1 MRHFTTKLRHKL
13 KEVNLRDENIDD
25 SMEHESIESSES
37 SAFDSNDLD
46 KSSES
51 IESNLDDL
59 GDLGDSNE
67 SNDSG
72 ESSESNAES
81 DKIKALEEKYI
92 RAYAEF
98 DNVKKRLEREKY
110 QSLEYANE
118 QILKDFLP
126 ILDTLESA
134 LESTKNDDSEAMT
147 KIREGIQL
155 TIDNFL
161 KAFSKHSVER
171 ISTEGEF
178 DPNVHNAIMQIKSEG
193 KADGEIAQVIQKGY
207 KYKDRVIRPSMV
219 AITKN

>member
-1 MRHFTTKLRHKL
+1 M
-13 KEVNLRDENIDD
+13 RDENIDD
-25 SMEHESIESSES
+25 SMEREC
-37 SAFDSNDLD
+37 DSNDLSD
-46 KSSES
+46 SKSA
-51 IESNLDDL
+51 
-59 GDLGDSNE
+59 
-67 SNDSG
+67 
-72 ESSESNAES
+72 ESSDNFAESTSDLNAESENIAESSTEES

-134 LESTKNDDSEAMT
+134 LESTKNDDSEAMA

>member
-1 MRHFTTKLRHKL
+1 MQKDDEFS
-13 KEVNLRDENIDD
+13 EVSDE
-25 SMEHESIESSES
+25 SFESNADSSEC
-37 SAFDSNDLD
+37 DSG
-46 KSSES
+46 
-51 IESNLDDL
+51 ESNEI
-59 GDLGDSNE
+59 LGDSNE
-67 SNDSG
+67 CDSIESNADLAD
-72 ESSESNAES
+72 SSESNDE
-81 DKIKALEEKYI
+81 KIKALEEKYI

-110 QSLEYANE
+110 LALEYANE

-134 LESTKNDDSEAMT
+134 LDSTKSDESEAVA
-147 KIREGIQL
+147 KIKEGIQL

-178 DPNVHNAIMQIKSEG
+178 DPNVHNAIMQVPLQG

-207 KYKDRVIRPSMV
+207 KYKDRVIRPAMV

>member
-1 MRHFTTKLRHKL
+1 M
-13 KEVNLRDENIDD
+13 RDENIDD
-25 SMEHESIESSES
+25 SMEREC
-37 SAFDSNDLD
+37 DSNDLSNS
-46 KSSES
+46 KSA
-51 IESNLDDL
+51 
-59 GDLGDSNE
+59 
-67 SNDSG
+67 
-72 ESSESNAES
+72 ESSDNFAESTSDLNAESENIAESNAEES

-134 LESTKNDDSEAMT
+134 LESTKNVDSEAMEKT
-147 KIREGIQL
+147 LEKTREGIAL

>member
-1 MRHFTTKLRHKL
+1 M
-13 KEVNLRDENIDD
+13 RDENIDD
-25 SMEHESIESSES
+25 SMERESIESNES
-37 SAFDSNDLD
+37 SAFDSNDLGE
-46 KSSES
+46 SSEFV
-51 IESNLDDL
+51 ESNLADSSDSA
-59 GDLGDSNE
+59 DLGDSNE
-67 SNDSG
+67 SSDSG
-72 ESSESNAES
+72 KSSDSTTES

>member
-1 MRHFTTKLRHKL
+1 M
-13 KEVNLRDENIDD
+13 RDENIDD
-25 SMEHESIESSES
+25 SMEREC
-37 SAFDSNDLD
+37 DSNDLSD
-46 KSSES
+46 SKSA
-51 IESNLDDL
+51 
-59 GDLGDSNE
+59 
-67 SNDSG
+67 
-72 ESSESNAES
+72 ESSDDFAESTSDLNAESENIAESSTEES

-134 LESTKNDDSEAMT
+134 LESTKNDDSEAMA

>member
-1 MRHFTTKLRHKL
+1 MQKDDEFS
-13 KEVNLRDENIDD
+13 EVSDESFETNADLNECD
-25 SMEHESIESSES
+25 SG
-37 SAFDSNDLD
+37 
-46 KSSES
+46 
-51 IESNLDDL
+51 ESNEI
-59 GDLGDSNE
+59 LGDSNE
-67 SNDSG
+67 CDSIESNADLAD
-72 ESSESNAES
+72 SSESNDE
-81 DKIKALEEKYI
+81 KIKALEEKYI

-110 QSLEYANE
+110 LALEYANE

-134 LESTKNDDSEAMT
+134 LDSTKSDESEAVA
-147 KIREGIQL
+147 KIKEGIQL

-161 KAFSKHSVER
+161 KAFGKHSVER

-178 DPNVHNAIMQIKSEG
+178 DPNVHNAIMQVPNEG

-207 KYKDRVIRPSMV
+207 KYKDRVIRPAMV

>member
-1 MRHFTTKLRHKL
+1 MRD
-13 KEVNLRDENIDD
+13 DE
-25 SMEHESIESSES
+25 IENNSS
-37 SAFDSNDLD
+37 
-46 KSSES
+46 
-51 IESNLDDL
+51 DL
-59 GDLGDSNE
+59 GDLMECDSNNE
-67 SNDSG
+67 SA
-72 ESSESNAES
+72 ESSDDFAESTSDLGAESKNFAESSTEES

-134 LESTKNDDSEAMT
+134 LESTKNDDSEAMV

>member
-1 MRHFTTKLRHKL
+1 M
-13 KEVNLRDENIDD
+13 RDENIDD
-25 SMEHESIESSES
+25 SMEREC
-37 SAFDSNDLD
+37 DSNDLSD
-46 KSSES
+46 SKSAES
-51 IESNLDDL
+51 SDDFAESTSDL
-59 GDLGDSNE
+59 GAE
-67 SNDSG
+67 SENIA
-72 ESSESNAES
+72 ESSTEES

-134 LESTKNDDSEAMT
+134 LESTKNDDSEAMA

>member
-1 MRHFTTKLRHKL
+1 M
-13 KEVNLRDENIDD
+13 RDENIDD
-25 SMEHESIESSES
+25 SMECESSES
-37 SAFDSNDLD
+37 FD
-46 KSSES
+46 E
-51 IESNLDDL
+51 
-59 GDLGDSNE
+59 SNE
-67 SNDSG
+67 SNAFDLGESG
-72 ESSESNAES
+72 ESVDSSDFSESNADDSADSSDSSESTAES

-134 LESTKNDDSEAMT
+134 LESTKNDDSEAMA

>member
-1 MRHFTTKLRHKL
+1 MKDEDLN
-13 KEVNLRDENIDD
+13 NLGESREDLGESDFDSRD
-25 SMEHESIESSES
+25 SSES
-37 SAFDSNDLD
+37 GFDSND
-46 KSSES
+46 SSDS
-51 IESNLDDL
+51 HESNA
-59 GDLGDSNE
+59 DSCDSGE
-67 SNDSG
+67 SNDSNT
-72 ESSESNAES
+72 ESNADS
-81 DKIKALEEKYI
+81 AKIKELEEKYI

-134 LESTKNDDSEAMT
+134 LESTKNDDSEAVS
-147 KIREGIQL
+147 KIREGIML

-161 KAFSKHSVER
+161 KAFSKHSVE
-171 ISTEGEF
+171 IIPTDGEF
-178 DPNVHNAIMQIKSEG
+178 DPNFHNAIMQVKSEG
-193 KADGEIAQVIQKGY
+193 KTDGEIAQVIQKGY

>member
-1 MRHFTTKLRHKL
+1 MQKDDEFS
-13 KEVNLRDENIDD
+13 EVSDE
-25 SMEHESIESSES
+25 S
-37 SAFDSNDLD
+37 F
-46 KSSES
+46 
-51 IESNLDDL
+51 ESNA
-59 GDLGDSNE
+59 DSNE
-67 SNDSG
+67 TDSGECDSG
-72 ESSESNAES
+72 ESNENDSNECDSAKSNADSCDSSAES

-110 QSLEYANE
+110 LALEYANE

-134 LESTKNDDSEAMT
+134 LDSTKNDESEAVA
-147 KIREGIQL
+147 KIREGILL

-161 KAFSKHSVER
+161 KAFNKHNVVH
-171 ISTEGEF
+171 ISTDGEF
-178 DPNVHNAIMQIKSEG
+178 DPNVHNAIMQVPSADKQ
-193 KADGEIAQVIQKGY
+193 DGEIAQVIQKGY

>member
-1 MRHFTTKLRHKL
+1 M
-13 KEVNLRDENIDD
+13 RDENIDD
-25 SMEHESIESSES
+25 SMERESSES
-37 SAFDSNDLD
+37 FD
-46 KSSES
+46 
-51 IESNLDDL
+51 
-59 GDLGDSNE
+59 
-67 SNDSG
+67 
-72 ESSESNAES
+72 ESSESNAFDLGESGESIDSSESLESNADDSADSSDSSESTAES

-134 LESTKNDDSEAMT
+134 LESTKNDDSEAMA

>member
-1 MRHFTTKLRHKL
+1 MRD
-13 KEVNLRDENIDD
+13 DE
-25 SMEHESIESSES
+25 IENNSS
-37 SAFDSNDLD
+37 
-46 KSSES
+46 
-51 IESNLDDL
+51 
-59 GDLGDSNE
+59 DLGDSMECDSNNE
-67 SNDSG
+67 SA
-72 ESSESNAES
+72 ESSDDFAESTSDLGAESKNFAESSTEES

-134 LESTKNDDSEAMT
+134 LESTKNDDSEAMV

>member
-1 MRHFTTKLRHKL
+1 M
-13 KEVNLRDENIDD
+13 RDENIDD
-25 SMEHESIESSES
+25 SMERECGESFDESNESSADDLGESMDSSDLSESNAEDSADSSES
-37 SAFDSNDLD
+37 SDSSD
-46 KSSES
+46 SS
-51 IESNLDDL
+51 
-59 GDLGDSNE
+59 DSTT
-67 SNDSG
+67 
-72 ESSESNAES
+72 ES

-134 LESTKNDDSEAMT
+134 LESTKNDDSEAMA

>member
-1 MRHFTTKLRHKL
+1 M
-13 KEVNLRDENIDD
+13 RDEHIDD
-25 SMEHESIESSES
+25 SMERES
-37 SAFDSNDLD
+37 FDELNA
-46 KSSES
+46 
-51 IESNLDDL
+51 I
-59 GDLGDSNE
+59 
-67 SNDSG
+67 DSG
-72 ESSESNAES
+72 ESSESMDFGESNAKDSADLNDLGESSDSSESNDLKDLNDSNAES

-134 LESTKNDDSEAMT
+134 LESTKNDDSEAMA
-147 KIREGIQL
+147 KIREGIEL

>member
-1 MRHFTTKLRHKL
+1 MQKDDEFS
-13 KEVNLRDENIDD
+13 EVSDE
-25 SMEHESIESSES
+25 S
-37 SAFDSNDLD
+37 F
-46 KSSES
+46 
-51 IESNLDDL
+51 ESNA
-59 GDLGDSNE
+59 DS
-67 SNDSG
+67 SDCD
-72 ESSESNAES
+72 SSESNQNDSNECDLAKSSVDSSDSSES
-81 DKIKALEEKYI
+81 NKIKALEEKYI

-110 QSLEYANE
+110 LALEYANE

-134 LESTKNDDSEAMT
+134 LDSTKNDESEAVA

-155 TIDNFL
+155 TIDNFI
-161 KAFSKHSVER
+161 KALNKHNVVH
-171 ISTEGEF
+171 ISTDGEF
-178 DPNVHNAIMQIKSEG
+178 DPNVHNAIMQVPSDG

>member
-1 MRHFTTKLRHKL
+1 MQKDDEFS
-13 KEVNLRDENIDD
+13 EVSDE
-25 SMEHESIESSES
+25 S
-37 SAFDSNDLD
+37 F
-46 KSSES
+46 
-51 IESNLDDL
+51 ESNADL
-59 GDLGDSNE
+59 NECDSDQSNEILGDSNE
-67 SNDSG
+67 CDSIKSDADLADSSKSND
-72 ESSESNAES
+72 E
-81 DKIKALEEKYI
+81 KIKALEEKYI

-110 QSLEYANE
+110 LALEYANE

-134 LESTKNDDSEAMT
+134 LDSTKSDESEAVA
-147 KIREGIQL
+147 KIKEGIQL

-161 KAFSKHSVER
+161 KVFGKHSIER

-178 DPNVHNAIMQIKSEG
+178 DPNVHNAIMQVPNEG

-207 KYKDRVIRPSMV
+207 KYKDRVIRPAMV

>member
-1 MRHFTTKLRHKL
+1 MRDK
-13 KEVNLRDENIDD
+13 NIDD
-25 SMEHESIESSES
+25 SMEREC
-37 SAFDSNDLD
+37 DSNDL
-46 KSSES
+46 S
-51 IESNLDDL
+51 
-59 GDLGDSNE
+59 DSKNA
-67 SNDSG
+67 
-72 ESSESNAES
+72 ESSDDFAESTSDLNAESENIAESSTEES

-134 LESTKNDDSEAMT
+134 LESTKNVDSEAMEKT
-147 KIREGIQL
+147 LEKTREGIAL

>member
-1 MRHFTTKLRHKL
+1 M
-13 KEVNLRDENIDD
+13 RDENIDD
-25 SMEHESIESSES
+25 SMERESSES
-37 SAFDSNDLD
+37 FD
-46 KSSES
+46 
-51 IESNLDDL
+51 
-59 GDLGDSNE
+59 
-67 SNDSG
+67 
-72 ESSESNAES
+72 ESSESNAFDLGESGESVDSSESLETNADDSADSNESSDSSESTTES

-134 LESTKNDDSEAMT
+134 LESTKNDDSEAMA

>member
-1 MRHFTTKLRHKL
+1 M
-13 KEVNLRDENIDD
+13 RDENIDD
-25 SMEHESIESSES
+25 SMEREC
-37 SAFDSNDLD
+37 DSNDLSD
-46 KSSES
+46 AKSAES
-51 IESNLDDL
+51 SDDFAESTNDL
-59 GDLGDSNE
+59 GAE
-67 SNDSG
+67 SENIA
-72 ESSESNAES
+72 ESSTEES

-134 LESTKNDDSEAMT
+134 LESTKNDDSEAMA

>member
-1 MRHFTTKLRHKL
+1 M
-13 KEVNLRDENIDD
+13 RDENIDD
-25 SMEHESIESSES
+25 SMEREV
-37 SAFDSNDLD
+37 DSNDLSD
-46 KSSES
+46 SSAES
-51 IESNLDDL
+51 SDDFAESTSDL
-59 GDLGDSNE
+59 GAE
-67 SNDSG
+67 SDNIA
-72 ESSESNAES
+72 ESSTEES

-134 LESTKNDDSEAMT
+134 LESTKNDDSEAMA

>member
-1 MRHFTTKLRHKL
+1 MRD
-13 KEVNLRDENIDD
+13 DE
-25 SMEHESIESSES
+25 IENNSS
-37 SAFDSNDLD
+37 
-46 KSSES
+46 
-51 IESNLDDL
+51 DL
-59 GDLGDSNE
+59 GDLMECDSNNE
-67 SNDSG
+67 SA
-72 ESSESNAES
+72 ESSDDFAESTSDLGAESKNFAESSTEES

-134 LESTKNDDSEAMT
+134 LESTKNVDSEAMEKT
-147 KIREGIQL
+147 LEKTREGIAL

>member
-1 MRHFTTKLRHKL
+1 MQKKDDEFS
-13 KEVNLRDENIDD
+13 EVSDE
-25 SMEHESIESSES
+25 S
-37 SAFDSNDLD
+37 F
-46 KSSES
+46 
-51 IESNLDDL
+51 ESNADL
-59 GDLGDSNE
+59 GECDSNE
-67 SNDSG
+67 SSDNLDDSNECDSA
-72 ESSESNAES
+72 ESSVDSSESNESNAES

-110 QSLEYANE
+110 LALEYANE

-134 LESTKNDDSEAMT
+134 LDSTKNDDSEAMT
-147 KIREGIQL
+147 KIREGIEL

-161 KAFSKHSVER
+161 KAFGKHNVEP

-178 DPNVHNAIMQIKSEG
+178 DPNVHNAIMQVPNES

>member
-1 MRHFTTKLRHKL
+1 MQKDDEFS
-13 KEVNLRDENIDD
+13 EVSDE
-25 SMEHESIESSES
+25 S
-37 SAFDSNDLD
+37 F
-46 KSSES
+46 
-51 IESNLDDL
+51 ESNADL
-59 GDLGDSNE
+59 SECDSGESNEILGDSNE
-67 SNDSG
+67 CDSIKSNADLAD
-72 ESSESNAES
+72 SSESNDE
-81 DKIKALEEKYI
+81 KIKALEEKYI

-110 QSLEYANE
+110 LALEYANE

-134 LESTKNDDSEAMT
+134 LDSTKSDESEAVA
-147 KIREGIQL
+147 KIKEGIQL

-161 KAFSKHSVER
+161 KAFGKHSVER

-178 DPNVHNAIMQIKSEG
+178 DPNVHNAIMQVPNEG

-207 KYKDRVIRPSMV
+207 KYKDRVIRPAMV

>member
-1 MRHFTTKLRHKL
+1 M
-13 KEVNLRDENIDD
+13 RDENIDD
-25 SMEHESIESSES
+25 SMEREC
-37 SAFDSNDLD
+37 DSNDL
-46 KSSES
+46 
-51 IESNLDDL
+51 
-59 GDLGDSNE
+59 GDSK
-67 SNDSG
+67 SA
-72 ESSESNAES
+72 ESSDNFAESTNDLNAESENIAESSTEES

-134 LESTKNDDSEAMT
+134 LESTKNVDSEAMEKT
-147 KIREGIQL
+147 LEKTREGIAL

>member
-1 MRHFTTKLRHKL
+1 MRD
-13 KEVNLRDENIDD
+13 DE
-25 SMEHESIESSES
+25 IENNSS
-37 SAFDSNDLD
+37 
-46 KSSES
+46 
-51 IESNLDDL
+51 DL
-59 GDLGDSNE
+59 GDLMECDSNNE
-67 SNDSG
+67 SA
-72 ESSESNAES
+72 ESSDDFAESTSDLGAESKNFAESSTEES

-134 LESTKNDDSEAMT
+134 LESTKNDDSEAMA